1 MLIFG
6 VLTRILCAATL
17 SAPHRA
23 ALSAP
28 HLRAINNNN
37 NNNKNVYFY
46 VDPFMLVVY
55 KLDLFINT
63 FIPNLVINK
72 VVSLLTPVA

>member
-1 MLIFG
+1 MNIWSPYPNI
-6 VLTRILCAATL
+6 V
-17 SAPHRA
+17 RA

-28 HLRAINNNN
+28 HSRAIN

-46 VDPFMLVVY
+46 SDPFILVVY
-55 KLDLFINT
+55 KLDLLINI
-63 FIPNLVINK
+63 FIPSLVINK